1 MSRRRP
7 RQVRSR
13 LAGAFLAALLLSA
26 GAVGFVVAGS
36 AAAQEAGP
44 GTEVRIV
51 ARIFDSGKIEFGLQQ
66 RRADT
71 TWGERQ
77 LPEGRLFPADA
88 AADRWLWSEELDLG
102 VAVVRITAR
111 RLPDGDVEFG
121 LQQRGADDAWGERLL
136 PTRRFFPAEAT
147 VGEWL
152 PSSSLDLGTPGD
164 PEVTD
169 PLGLV
174 AGYEFATAY
183 SLGRDVW
190 EVWLCDTPPG
200 ELFSTDRDVRLNPDN
215 YADVFAQRVGP
226 WFAWQS
232 GGAYEPV
239 FRAGGLVTAPEAEP
253 AQCEEAVAG
262 AIRSNDADG
271 VLIVAA
277 QLEPDT
283 DGILGYGWCGLRS
296 RRSWPDSGRSA
307 VVYPGAFGHPTIVA
321 HELGHTLCWPHSYT
335 GSTLTDGE
343 IGEYDNV
350 MDQMSGA
357 RGDNPASANDVPF
370 PLTIG
375 TIAFNRYAAGWIDPA
390 EVAIHEPGTTADYDL
405 APPGEPG
412 TQMLVL
418 PDPETGTDG
427 IFAVLGARVRG
438 AGGEEWHDSSIP
450 AEGVEFYWIDQT
462 HEGCRLPDR
471 GACSGLDRR
480 TVPIDAAPYG
490 TGHVVG
496 ADGVFWTISGHEVTV
511 GEPSDETGS
520 YPVTVRP
527 IDVLAWHYHSRTDSG
542 ESEQEDL
549 DGATGAADED
559 GEGGDPDGATGA
571 TGAADSDGEDGE
583 NEDGEDG
590 EEAARP
596 TAVLL
601 SGEQDFGSKYGAA
614 SLNMSC
620 SEGLVDLV
628 LYSWNDYIDRDVA
641 RGAVTARA
649 ADVTYRFGEESDP
662 QQARWPVTG
671 SGQGARAPAAILGE
685 LVGGLLEQQEP
696 LHVTV
701 RAGGGTEVG
710 SATFPVPTDT
720 GAIERVL
727 ADCGAEPAGPIPA
740 SDWTSLT
747 DESDLLEGPLPFAV
761 LASFEHDL
769 PVPFH
774 LTPARLSVECVNR
787 RPTVSITLGGMTI
800 AAGSGEQVR
809 VAHRFDGEN
818 IVERDWQALDS
829 ARASMSWHDAR
840 GFLSDLQ
847 DHDRLV
853 VRVREPA
860 GQALGTVTFAG
871 LAGAAEA
878 IQPVLGACR

>member
-1 MSRRRP
+1 MSRSRVLG
-7 RQVRSR
+7 VRWR
-13 LAGAFLAALLLSA
+13 ITGAVLSALLLA
-26 GAVGFVVAGS
+26 GGAVGSIVAGS

-51 ARIFDSGKIEFGLQQ
+51 ARLLDSGKIEFGLQQ

-71 TWGERQ
+71 TWGEQQ
-77 LPEGRLFPADA
+77 LPERRLFPADA
-88 AADRWLWSEELDLG
+88 AVDRWLWSEELDLSF
-102 VAVVRITAR
+102 AVVRITAR
-111 RLPDGDVEFG
+111 KLPDGDVEFG

-147 VGEWL
+147 VDEWL
-152 PSSSLDLGTPGD
+152 PSSSLDLGAPGD

-183 SLGRDVW
+183 SLAPDLW
-190 EVWLCDTPPG
+190 EVWLCDTPEG

-215 YADVFAQRVGP
+215 YADAFTQRVGP

-239 FRAGGLVTAPEAEP
+239 FRGGGLVTAPEAEP

-262 AIRSNDADG
+262 AIRSNDVDG

-277 QLEPDT
+277 QLDPDS
-283 DGILGYGWCGLRS
+283 DGILGYAGCGLRS

-307 VVYPGAFGHPTIVA
+307 VVYAGAFGHPTVVA
-321 HELGHTLCWPHSYT
+321 HELGHALCWPHSYT

-343 IGEYDNV
+343 IGQYDNV

-357 RGDNPASANDVPF
+357 RGDNAASANDVPF

-390 EVAIHEPGTTADYDL
+390 EVAIHEPGTTADYAL

-418 PDPETGTDG
+418 ADPETGIDG
-427 IFAVLGARVRG
+427 TFATLGARVRG
-438 AGGEEWHDSSIP
+438 AGGEEWHDSNIP

-480 TVPIDAAPYG
+480 TVPIDAAPYR
-490 TGHVVG
+490 TDHVVG
-496 ADGVFWTISGHEVTV
+496 AGGTFWIISGHEVSV
-511 GEPSDETGS
+511 GEPSDETGA

-527 IDVLAWHYHSRTDSG
+527 IDVLAWHYTSRADSD
-542 ESEQEDL
+542 ESGQEDL
-549 DGATGAADED
+549 DGATDGADED
-559 GEGGDPDGATGA
+559 DEADEADEEDDEDEEQEGT
-571 TGAADSDGEDGE
+571 
-583 NEDGEDG
+583 
-590 EEAARP
+590 AR
-596 TAVLL
+596 TSASLL
-601 SGEQDFGSKYGAA
+601 SGEQDFGSRYGVV
-614 SLNMSC
+614 SLTVAC
-620 SEGLVDLV
+620 SEGLVGVV
-628 LYSWNDYIDRDVA
+628 LYSWNGYLDRDVA
-641 RGAVTARA
+641 RGAATARA
-649 ADVTYRFGEESDP
+649 TDVTYRFGEESDP
-662 QQARWPVTG
+662 QQARWSVTG
-671 SGQGARAPAAILGE
+671 GGQGAKAPAAAIGE
-685 LVGGLLEQQEP
+685 LIGGLLEQEEP

-701 RAGGGTEVG
+701 RAVGGTGVG
-710 SATFPVPTDT
+710 SATFAVATDT

-727 ADCGAEPAGPIPA
+727 ADCGAEPADPVPA
-740 SDWTSLT
+740 GDWISLT
-747 DESDLLEGPLPFAV
+747 DESDALAGPLPFAV
-761 LASFEHDL
+761 LTSFEHDL

-774 LTPARLSVECVNR
+774 RTPARLYVECVER
-787 RPTVSITLGGMTI
+787 RPTVSATLGGMAI
-800 AAGSGEQVR
+800 SNDADDRVA
-809 VAHRFDGEN
+809 VAHRFDTES
-818 IVERDWQALDS
+818 IVERDWQVLS
-829 ARASMSWHDAR
+829 GTRASMYWYEAR

-853 VRVREPA
+853 LRVRDPA
-860 GQALGTVTFAG
+860 GRVLGTVTFAS

-878 IQPVLGACR
+878 IGPVLGACR

>member
-1 MSRRRP
+1 MSR
-7 RQVRSR
+7 SR
-13 LAGAFLAALLLSA
+13 VLGIRWRITGAFLAALLLST
-26 GAVGFVVAGS
+26 GAVGFAVDGS

-51 ARIFDSGKIEFGLQQ
+51 GRLLEDGKIEFGLQQ

-77 LPEGRLFPADA
+77 LPERRLFPADA
-88 AADRWLWSEELDLG
+88 AVDRWRWSEELDLG
-102 VAVVRITAR
+102 FSVVRITAR
-111 RLPDGDVEFG
+111 KIPDRTVEFG

-136 PTRRFFPAEAT
+136 PTRRFFPTEAT
-147 VGEWL
+147 VDEWL
-152 PSSSLDLGTPGD
+152 PSSSLDLGAPED

-183 SLGRDVW
+183 SLGTDLW
-190 EVWLCDTPPG
+190 EVWLCDTPAG
-200 ELFSTDRDVRLNPDN
+200 ELFSTDQDVRLNPEN
-215 YADVFAQRVGP
+215 YADAFTQRVGP

-232 GGAYEPV
+232 GGAYKPV
-239 FRAGGLVTAPEAEP
+239 FRGGGLVTAPEAEP

-277 QLEPDT
+277 QLDPDT
-283 DGILGYGWCGLRS
+283 DGILGYAGCGLRS

-307 VVYPGAFGHPTIVA
+307 VVYPGAFGHPTVVA
-321 HELGHTLCWPHSYT
+321 HELGHALCWPHSYT

-343 IGEYDNV
+343 IGQYDNV

-357 RGDNPASANDVPF
+357 RGDNAASANDVPF

-390 EVAIHEPGTTADYDL
+390 EVAIHEPGTTADYEL
-405 APPGEPG
+405 APPGRPG

-418 PDPETGTDG
+418 PHPETGTEG
-427 IFAVLGARVRG
+427 SFATLGARVRG
-438 AGGEEWHDSSIP
+438 AGGEEWHDGNIP
-450 AEGVEFYWIDQT
+450 AEGVEFYWVDQT
-462 HEGCRLPDR
+462 HEGCRLPDQ
-471 GACSGLDRR
+471 GSCSGLDRR

-496 ADGVFWTISGHEVTV
+496 AGGTFWTISGHEVSV
-511 GEPSDETGS
+511 GEPTDETGA

-527 IDVLAWHYHSRTDSG
+527 IDVLAWHYTSRADSD

-549 DGATGAADED
+549 NGATGQADED
-559 GEGGDPDGATGA
+559 EEDEEQEGTGR
-571 TGAADSDGEDGE
+571 TSAD
-583 NEDGEDG
+583 
-590 EEAARP
+590 
-596 TAVLL
+596 LI
-601 SGEQDFGSKYGAA
+601 SGEQDFGSKYGVV
-614 SLNMSC
+614 SLNVSC
-620 SEGLVDLV
+620 SEGLVGVV

-641 RGAVTARA
+641 RGAATARA
-649 ADVTYRFGEESDP
+649 VHVTYRFGEESDP
-662 QQARWPVTG
+662 QQARWSVIG
-671 SGQGARAPAAILGE
+671 GGQGARAPAAAIGE
-685 LVGGLLEQQEP
+685 LVGGLAEQEEP
-696 LHVTV
+696 LHVTA
-701 RAGGGTEVG
+701 RAVGGTGVG

-727 ADCGAEPAGPIPA
+727 ADCGAEPAGPVPA
-740 SDWTSLT
+740 GDWISLT
-747 DESDLLEGPLPFAV
+747 DESDALEGPLPFAV
-761 LASFEHDL
+761 LTSFEHDL

-774 LTPARLSVECVNR
+774 RTPARLYVECVER
-787 RPTVSITLGGMTI
+787 RPTVSVTLGGMAI
-800 AAGSGEQVR
+800 AEGSDEQVR
-809 VAHRFDGEN
+809 VAHRFDTES
-818 IVERDWQALDS
+818 IVERDWQVLS
-829 ARASMSWHDAR
+829 GTRASMYWYEAR

-853 VRVREPA
+853 LRVRDPA
-860 GQALGTVTFAG
+860 GRVLGTVTFAS

>member
-1 MSRRRP
+1 MSR
-7 RQVRSR
+7 SR
-13 LAGAFLAALLLSA
+13 VLGIRWRLPGAFLAALLLSA
-26 GAVGFVVAGS
+26 GAIGFVVDGS

-44 GTEVRIV
+44 GTEMRIV
-51 ARIFDSGKIEFGLQQ
+51 ARLLEDGKIEFGLQQ

-71 TWGERQ
+71 TWGEQQ
-77 LPEGRLFPADA
+77 LPERRLFPADA
-88 AADRWLWSEELDLG
+88 AVDRWRWSEELDLG
-102 VAVVRITAR
+102 FSVVRITAR
-111 RLPDGDVEFG
+111 KIPDGTVEFG
-121 LQQRGADDAWGERLL
+121 LQQRGADDVWGERLL

-147 VGEWL
+147 VDEWL
-152 PSSSLDLGTPGD
+152 PSSSLDLGAPED

-183 SLGRDVW
+183 SLGPDLW
-190 EVWLCDTPPG
+190 EVWLCDTPAG
-200 ELFSTDRDVRLNPDN
+200 ELFSTDRDVRLNPEN
-215 YADVFAQRVGP
+215 YADAFTQRVGP

-239 FRAGGLVTAPEAEP
+239 FRGGGLVTAPEAEP

-283 DGILGYGWCGLRS
+283 DGILGYAGCGLRS

-307 VVYPGAFGHPTIVA
+307 VVYAGAFGHPTVVA
-321 HELGHTLCWPHSYT
+321 HELGHALCWPHSYT
-335 GSTLTDGE
+335 GSTVTDGV
-343 IGEYDNV
+343 IGQYDNV

-357 RGDNPASANDVPF
+357 RGDNAASANDVPF

-390 EVAIHEPGTTADYDL
+390 EVAIHEPGTTADYAL

-418 PDPETGTDG
+418 ADPETGTDG
-427 IFAVLGARVRG
+427 SFATLGARVRG
-438 AGGEEWHDSSIP
+438 AGGEEWHDSNIP

-480 TVPIDAAPYG
+480 TVPIDAAPYR

-496 ADGVFWTISGHEVTV
+496 AGGTFWTISGHEVSV
-511 GEPSDETGS
+511 GEPPDETGA

-527 IDVLAWHYHSRTDSG
+527 IDVLAWHYTPRADPDESG
-542 ESEQEDL
+542 QEDL
-549 DGATGAADED
+549 DGATDGADED
-559 GEGGDPDGATGA
+559 DEAEEQEGTARTS
-571 TGAADSDGEDGE
+571 AD
-583 NEDGEDG
+583 
-590 EEAARP
+590 
-596 TAVLL
+596 LI
-601 SGEQDFGSKYGAA
+601 SGEQDFGSKYGVV
-614 SLNMSC
+614 SLTVAC
-620 SEGLVDLV
+620 SEGLVGVV
-628 LYSWNDYIDRDVA
+628 LYSWNGHLDRDVA
-641 RGAVTARA
+641 RGAATARA
-649 ADVTYRFGEESDP
+649 TDVTYRFGEESDP
-662 QQARWPVTG
+662 QQARWSVTG
-671 SGQGARAPAAILGE
+671 GGQGARAPAAAIGE
-685 LVGGLLEQQEP
+685 LVGGLLEQEEP
-696 LHVTV
+696 LHVTA
-701 RAGGGTEVG
+701 RAVGGTQAG
-710 SATFPVPTDT
+710 SATFPVATDT

-727 ADCGAEPAGPIPA
+727 ADCGAEPAGPVPA
-740 SDWTSLT
+740 GDWISLT
-747 DESDLLEGPLPFAV
+747 DESDALEGPLPFAV
-761 LASFEHDL
+761 LTSFEHDL

-774 LTPARLSVECVNR
+774 QTPARLYVECVER
-787 RPTVSITLGGMTI
+787 RPTVSVTLGGMAI
-800 AAGSGEQVR
+800 SNDADDRVA
-809 VAHRFDGEN
+809 VAHRFDTES
-818 IVERDWQALDS
+818 IVERDWQVLS
-829 ARASMSWHDAR
+829 GTRASMYGYEAR

-853 VRVREPA
+853 LRVRDPA
-860 GQALGTVTFAG
+860 GRVLATVTFAS

-878 IQPVLGACR
+878 IGPVLGACR

>member
-1 MSRRRP
+1 MSRSRVLG
-7 RQVRSR
+7 VRWR
-13 LAGAFLAALLLSA
+13 ITGAVLSALLLSA
-26 GAVGFVVAGS
+26 GGLGFVVDGS

-51 ARIFDSGKIEFGLQQ
+51 ARLLDSGKIEFGLQQ

-71 TWGERQ
+71 TWGEQQ
-77 LPEGRLFPADA
+77 LPERRLFPADA
-88 AADRWLWSEELDLG
+88 AVDRWLWSEELDLDF
-102 VAVVRITAR
+102 AVVRITAR
-111 RLPDGDVEFG
+111 KLPDGDVEFG

-147 VGEWL
+147 VDEWL
-152 PSSSLDLGTPGD
+152 PSSSLDLGAPGD

-183 SLGRDVW
+183 SLGPDVW
-190 EVWLCDTPPG
+190 EVWLCDTPEG

-215 YADVFAQRVGP
+215 YADAFTQRVGP

-239 FRAGGLVTAPEAEP
+239 FRGGGLVTAPEAEP

-262 AIRSNDADG
+262 AIRSNDVNG

-277 QLEPDT
+277 QLDPDT
-283 DGILGYGWCGLRS
+283 DGILGYAGCGLRS

-307 VVYPGAFGHPTIVA
+307 VVYAGAFGHPTVVA
-321 HELGHTLCWPHSYT
+321 HELGHALCWPHSYT

-343 IGEYDNV
+343 IGQYDNV

-357 RGDNPASANDVPF
+357 RGDNAASANDVPF

-375 TIAFNRYAAGWIDPA
+375 TIALNRYAAGWIDPA
-390 EVAIHEPGTTADYDL
+390 EVAIHEPGTTADYEL

-418 PDPETGTDG
+418 ADPETGTDG
-427 IFAVLGARVRG
+427 VFAVLGARVRG
-438 AGGEEWHDSSIP
+438 AGGEEWHDGNIP

-462 HEGCRLPDR
+462 HEGCRLPER

-480 TVPIDAAPYG
+480 TVPIDAAPYR
-490 TGHVVG
+490 TSHVAG
-496 ADGVFWTISGHEVTV
+496 AGSTFWTISGHEVTV
-511 GEPSDETGS
+511 GEPTDETGA

-527 IDVLAWHYHSRTDSG
+527 IDVLAWHYTSRADSD
-542 ESEQEDL
+542 ESGQEDL
-549 DGATGAADED
+549 GGATGEADRRVRRGRGRGPQRTTQTRGRRQE
-559 GEGGDPDGATGA
+559 
-571 TGAADSDGEDGE
+571 GAARTSAD
-583 NEDGEDG
+583 
-590 EEAARP
+590 
-596 TAVLL
+596 LI
-601 SGEQDFGSKYGAA
+601 SGEQDFGSKYGVV
-614 SLNMSC
+614 SLNVSC
-620 SEGLVDLV
+620 SEGLVGVV
-628 LYSWNDYIDRDVA
+628 LYSWNDYVDRDVA
-641 RGAVTARA
+641 RGAATARA
-649 ADVTYRFGEESDP
+649 TDVTYRFGEESDP
-662 QQARWPVTG
+662 QQARWSVTG
-671 SGQGARAPAAILGE
+671 GGQGARAPAAAIGE
-685 LVGGLLEQQEP
+685 LVGGLLEQEEP

-701 RAGGGTEVG
+701 RAVGGTEVG
-710 SATFPVPTDT
+710 SATFAVATDT

-727 ADCGAEPAGPIPA
+727 ADCGTEPTGPVPAG
-740 SDWTSLT
+740 DWISLT
-747 DESDLLEGPLPFAV
+747 DESDALEGPLPFAV
-761 LASFEHDL
+761 LTSFEHDL

-774 LTPARLSVECVNR
+774 QTPARLYVECVER
-787 RPTVSITLGGMTI
+787 RPTVSVTLGGMAI
-800 AAGSGEQVR
+800 SNDADDRVA
-809 VAHRFDGEN
+809 VAHRFDTER
-818 IVERDWQALDS
+818 IVERDWQVLS
-829 ARASMSWHDAR
+829 GTRASMYWYEAR

-853 VRVREPA
+853 LRVRDPA
-860 GQALGTVTFAG
+860 GRVLATVTFAS

-878 IQPVLGACR
+878 IGPVLGACR

>member
-1 MSRRRP
+1 MSRSRVLG
-7 RQVRSR
+7 VRWR
-13 LAGAFLAALLLSA
+13 ITGAVLSALLLA
-26 GAVGFVVAGS
+26 GGAVGSIVAGS

-51 ARIFDSGKIEFGLQQ
+51 ARLLDSGKIEFGLQQ

-71 TWGERQ
+71 TWGEQQ
-77 LPEGRLFPADA
+77 LPERRLFPADA
-88 AADRWLWSEELDLG
+88 AVDRWLWSEELDLRF
-102 VAVVRITAR
+102 AAVRITAR
-111 RLPDGDVEFG
+111 KLPDGDVEFG

-147 VGEWL
+147 VDEWL
-152 PSSSLDLGTPGD
+152 PSSSLDLGAPGD

-183 SLGRDVW
+183 SLAPDLW
-190 EVWLCDTPPG
+190 EVWLCDTPEG

-215 YADVFAQRVGP
+215 YADAFTQRVGP

-239 FRAGGLVTAPEAEP
+239 FRGGGLVTAPEAEP

-262 AIRSNDADG
+262 AIRSNDVDG

-277 QLEPDT
+277 QLDPDS
-283 DGILGYGWCGLRS
+283 DGILGYAGCGLRS

-307 VVYPGAFGHPTIVA
+307 VVYAGAFGHPTVVA
-321 HELGHTLCWPHSYT
+321 HELGHALCWPHSYT

-343 IGEYDNV
+343 IGQYDNV

-357 RGDNPASANDVPF
+357 RGDNAASANDVPF

-390 EVAIHEPGTTADYDL
+390 EVAIHEPGTTADYAL

-418 PDPETGTDG
+418 ADPETGTDG
-427 IFAVLGARVRG
+427 VFAVLGARVRG
-438 AGGEEWHDSSIP
+438 AGGAEWHDSNIP

-480 TVPIDAAPYG
+480 TVPIDAAPYR
-490 TGHVVG
+490 TDHVVG
-496 ADGVFWTISGHEVTV
+496 AGGTFWIISGHEVSV
-511 GEPSDETGS
+511 GEPSDETGA

-527 IDVLAWHYHSRTDSG
+527 IDVLAWHYTSQADSD
-542 ESEQEDL
+542 ESGQEDL
-549 DGATGAADED
+549 DGATDGADED
-559 GEGGDPDGATGA
+559 DEADEADEEDDEDEEQEGT
-571 TGAADSDGEDGE
+571 
-583 NEDGEDG
+583 
-590 EEAARP
+590 AR
-596 TAVLL
+596 TSASLL
-601 SGEQDFGSKYGAA
+601 SGEQDFGSRYGVV
-614 SLNMSC
+614 SLNVSC
-620 SEGLVDLV
+620 SEGLVGVV
-628 LYSWNDYIDRDVA
+628 LYSWNGYLDRDVA
-641 RGAVTARA
+641 RGAATARA
-649 ADVTYRFGEESDP
+649 TDVTYRFGEESDP
-662 QQARWPVTG
+662 QQARWSVTG
-671 SGQGARAPAAILGE
+671 GGQGAKAPAAAIGE
-685 LVGGLLEQQEP
+685 LIGGLLEQEEP

-701 RAGGGTEVG
+701 RAVGGPGVG
-710 SATFPVPTDT
+710 SATFAVATDT

-727 ADCGAEPAGPIPA
+727 ADCGAEPADPVPA
-740 SDWTSLT
+740 GDWISLT
-747 DESDLLEGPLPFAV
+747 DESDALAGPLPFAV
-761 LASFEHDL
+761 LTSFEHDL

-774 LTPARLSVECVNR
+774 RTPARLYVECVER
-787 RPTVSITLGGMTI
+787 RPTVSATLGGMAI
-800 AAGSGEQVR
+800 SNDADDRVA
-809 VAHRFDGEN
+809 VAHRFDTES
-818 IVERDWQALDS
+818 IVERDWQVLS
-829 ARASMSWHDAR
+829 GTRASMYWYEAR

-853 VRVREPA
+853 LRVRDPA
-860 GQALGTVTFAG
+860 GRVLGTVTFAS

-878 IQPVLGACR
+878 IGPVLGACR